1 MKTSRPL
8 TLTLATVLLG
18 LISLGSLATPLLA
31 GPPVAVKVLSVVMG
45 LLGLLAAYGLWN
57 RKRWG
62 MIVAILV
69 STLNALSGVPG
80 LFVHPNLPATI
91 AASGGIAISLL
102 IIVLTVLPS
111 ARATYA

>member
-62 MIVAILV
+62 MIVAIVV
-69 STLNALSGVPG
+69 SAINALSGVPG
-80 LFVHPNLPATI
+80 LFVQPNLPATL
-91 AASGGIAISLL
+91 AAGVGIAISLL

-111 ARATYA
+111 ARAAYA

>member
-8 TLTLATVLLG
+8 VLTLATLFLV
-18 LISLGSLATPLLA
+18 LISLGSLATPLLV
-31 GPPVAVKVLSVVMG
+31 GPPLAVKVLSVAMG

-69 STLNALSGVPG
+69 SALNALSGVPG
-80 LFVHPNLPATI
+80 LFVQPNLPATI
-91 AASGGIAISLL
+91 AAGAGIVISLL

-111 ARATYA
+111 ARAAYA

>member
-8 TLTLATVLLG
+8 VLTLATVFLV
-18 LISLGSLATPLLA
+18 LISLGSLATPLLV
-31 GPPVAVKVLSVVMG
+31 GPPVAVKVLSVAMG

-62 MIVAILV
+62 MIVAIIV
-69 STLNALSGVPG
+69 SALNALSGVPG
-80 LFVHPNLPATI
+80 LLVQPNLPATL
-91 AASGGIAISLL
+91 AAGVGIVISIL

-111 ARATYA
+111 ARAAYA

>member
-8 TLTLATVLLG
+8 VLTLATVFLV

-31 GPPVAVKVLSVVMG
+31 GPPVVVKVLSVVMG

-62 MIVAILV
+62 MIIAIVV
-69 STLNALSGVPG
+69 SALNALSGVPG
-80 LFVHPNLPATI
+80 LFVQPNPPATL
-91 AASGGIAISLL
+91 AAGGGIAISIL

-111 ARATYA
+111 ARAAYA

>member
-8 TLTLATVLLG
+8 VLTFATILLVLV
-18 LISLGSLATPLLA
+18 SLGSLATPLLA

-62 MIVAILV
+62 MIVAIVV
-69 STLNALSGVPG
+69 SAINALSGVPG
-80 LFVHPNLPATI
+80 LFVQPNLPATI
-91 AASGGIAISLL
+91 TAGVGIAISLL

-111 ARATYA
+111 ARAAYV